1 MTPSSS
7 RIPRAGRRLL
17 ALGAVLALAGLAVAA
32 LPAPAALA
40 TTTGTT
46 PPLSTV
52 TVNNGPGDQSD
63 PHLSGSLVTYTS
75 ALSGDSEIRYHD
87 LADATDAAIPTNGG
101 LDFLP
106 DVSGTT
112 VVYTHLTSAGSA
124 IFAYDTATA
133 GPPTELDPQPSSNRR
148 GSAVGGHTVAWVD
161 YGFYAST
168 NYPEIVAYDL
178 ASRSAT
184 RLTSD
189 LLFDTSP
196 AVAADGSVIAWT
208 KCQSAGT
215 SCDIWQATAGA
226 AGWTTTRLT
235 GPEGEEQDADSNGQ
249 VVVYDS
255 VRDGE
260 ADIFW
265 QPVGG
270 GPEHRLALPGIQHN
284 PNISGHVVA
293 FESLETAD
301 AIPNWDVVLYDLASD
316 TVYRLTPSTVD
327 EILNDV
333 SLAADGLVR
342 VAYTAQEGGS
352 DSNVYAVSFDV
363 TAVDTTPPVLHLPA
377 DLTTQATGNSQA
389 TVTYTATATDLV
401 DGPVPV
407 SCSPTSGSAFAAGTT
422 MVTCSATDAHGNT
435 ATGSFTVSVVYGW
448 AGFFQPVDNLP
459 TVNTVKAGSAIPVKF
474 SLSGNQGL
482 NIFKSGSPAS
492 ASYTCSGTAPTDA
505 IEQTVTASTSSLS
518 YDATT
523 DQYAYVWK
531 TDKAW
536 AGSCRALVVK
546 LADNTIR
553 TANFQFTK

>member
-1 MTPSSS
+1 MTLSSS

-17 ALGAVLALAGLAVAA
+17 TLGAMLALAGLAAAA
-32 LPAPAALA
+32 LAAPAALA

-46 PPLSTV
+46 PPLSTT

-87 LADATDAAIPTNGG
+87 LADATDTAIPTNGG
-101 LDFLP
+101 LDFLS
-106 DVSGTT
+106 DVSGSTA
-112 VVYTHLTSAGSA
+112 VYTHLSSAGSA
-124 IFAYDTATA
+124 IVSYDTATA

-161 YGFYAST
+161 LGFYAST
-168 NYPEIVAYDL
+168 SFPEIVAYDL

-189 LLFDTSP
+189 LLFDTQP
-196 AVAADGSVIAWT
+196 AVAPDGSVIAWT
-208 KCQSAGT
+208 KCQSAGS

-226 AGWTTTRLT
+226 AGWTSTRLT
-235 GPEGEEQDADSNGQ
+235 GPEGEEGNPDSNGQ
-249 VVVYDS
+249 LVVYDS
-255 VRDGE
+255 IRDGE
-260 ADIFW
+260 RDIFW

-270 GPEHRLALPGIQHN
+270 GPEQRLALPGAQYN
-284 PNISGHVVA
+284 PNISGHMVA
-293 FESLETAD
+293 FESFETVDGVSA
-301 AIPNWDVVLYDLASD
+301 WDLMLYDLASD
-316 TVYRLTPSTVD
+316 TVYRLTRSTVD
-327 EILNDV
+327 ETLNDV

-342 VAYTAQEGGS
+342 VAYTAQDGP
-352 DSNVYAVSFDV
+352 DANVYAVSFDV
-363 TAVDTTPPVLHLPA
+363 TVVDTTPPALHLPA
-377 DLTTQATGNSQA
+377 DITTQATGNSQA
-389 TVTYTATATDLV
+389 IVTYTATATDLV

-407 SCSPTSGSAFAAGTT
+407 SCSPASGSSFPAGTT

-435 ATGSFTVSVVYGW
+435 ATGSFTMSVVYGW
-448 AGFFQPVDNLP
+448 AGFFQPVDNLT

-505 IEQTVTASTSSLS
+505 IEQTVTASNSSLS
-518 YDATT
+518 YDSTT
-523 DQYAYVWK
+523 DQYTYVWK

-546 LADNTIR
+546 PADNTMR